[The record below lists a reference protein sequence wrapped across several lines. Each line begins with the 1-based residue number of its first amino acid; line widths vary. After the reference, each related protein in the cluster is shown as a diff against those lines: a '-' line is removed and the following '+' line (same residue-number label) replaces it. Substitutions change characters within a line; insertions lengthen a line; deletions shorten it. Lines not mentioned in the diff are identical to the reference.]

1 MPPLRQFLADLGP
14 LYLAN
19 GLIGFIFAAT
29 GPVAVILSVGLA
41 GGLSEAQLASWIFGA
56 FFLNGLLSIGFCL
69 AYRLPLVFFWTIPGT
84 VLVGPALTHL
94 SFAEVVGAFL
104 ATGLLMTV
112 LGLLG
117 WVRRLM
123 AAIPMAIVMGMVAG
137 VFLRF
142 GTDLVFAVRDDWLIA
157 VPMIVVFLVLSAW
170 PAAGRRLP
178 PLIGALLIGTALVIA
193 LAPTRE
199 VVAAAPVSWFAAP
212 MLQWPVFSSAA
223 LLELVV
229 PLAITVLIVQNGQ
242 GFAVLAA
249 AGHPAPINAVTTA
262 CGLMSIV
269 TGLVGTVSTCL
280 TGPTN
285 ALISSSGERSKHYAA
300 GVFVGLL
307 AVVFGLLS
315 PLFTRLLITTPPAFI
330 ATLAGLAMLRV
341 LQTAFVTAFKGRFSL
356 GAMIAFL
363 VTVAGVPLANI
374 GAAFWGLVFGA
385 AVSLLLERTDLLAE
399 QTEREK
405 GGREQGGR
413 EQGGREMG
421 GRERDGQE
429 KADLDH

>member
-1 MPPLRQFLADLGP
+1 MAAVNGHLEPFARPLAGPRRWLQDLGP

-29 GPVAVILSVGLA
+29 GPVAVILAVGLA

-104 ATGLLMTV
+104 ATGVLMTL
-112 LGLLG
+112 LGLFG

-123 AAIPMAIVMGMVAG
+123 ETIPMAIVMGMVAG

-157 VPMIVVFLVLSAW
+157 VPMIVVFLGLSAV

-178 PLIGALLIGTALVIA
+178 PLIGALLVGAALVA
-193 LAPTRE
+193 LTAGGRPEAT
-199 VVAAAPVSWFAAP
+199 VSASGAAWFAQPIFQAP
-212 MLQWPVFSSAA
+212 QFSWPAM
-223 LLELVV
+223 LELVV
-229 PLAITVLIVQNGQ
+229 PLAITVVVVQNGQ

-249 AGHPAPINAVTTA
+249 SGHPAPINSVTTA
-262 CGLMSIV
+262 CGLMSIL

-285 ALISSSGERSKHYAA
+285 ALISSSGERSRHYAA

-307 AVVFGLLS
+307 AIVFGLLS
-315 PLFTRLLITTPPAFI
+315 PLFTRLLLTTPPAYI

-341 LQTAFVTAFKGRFSL
+341 LQTAFVTAFKARFSL
-356 GAMIAFL
+356 GALVAFL
-363 VTVAGVPLANI
+363 VTVAGVPMASI
-374 GAAFWGLVFGA
+374 GAAFWGLVFGFI
-385 AVSLLLERTDLLAE
+385 VSLLLERDDFRAAE
-399 QTEREK
+399 LEREAQ
-405 GGREQGGR
+405 RQAPS
-413 EQGGREMG
+413 QAPS
-421 GRERDGQE
+421 Q
-429 KADLDH
+429 

>member
-1 MPPLRQFLADLGP
+1 MHLEPIAHPPAGLRRFLADVGP

-29 GPVAVILSVGLA
+29 GPVAVILSVGLG
-41 GGLSEAQLASWIFGA
+41 GGLSEAQLASWIFGV

-84 VLVGPALTHL
+84 VLVGPALAHL

-104 ATGLLMTV
+104 ATGVLMTV
-112 LGLLG
+112 LGLFG

-123 AAIPMAIVMGMVAG
+123 EEVPMAIVMGMVAG

-142 GTDLVFAVRDDWLIA
+142 GTDLIFAVRDDWLIA
-157 VPMIVVFLVLSAW
+157 VPMIIVFFGLSAV

-178 PLIGALLIGTALVIA
+178 PLIGALLVGALLVVLTAQGA
-193 LAPTRE
+193 GDAPASPATGGG
-199 VVAAAPVSWFAAP
+199 WFARP
-212 MLQWPVFSSAA
+212 ILQWPQFSWPAM
-223 LLELVV
+223 LELVI
-229 PLAITVLIVQNGQ
+229 PLAITVVVVQNGQ

-249 AGHPAPINAVTTA
+249 SGHPAPINSVTTA

-269 TGLVGTVSTCL
+269 TGLVGAVSTCL

-285 ALISSSGERSKHYAA
+285 ALISSSGERSRHYAA

-307 AVVFGLLS
+307 ALVFGLLA
-315 PLFTRLLITTPPAFI
+315 PLFTRLLLTTPPAYI

-341 LQTAFVTAFKGRFSL
+341 LQTAFVTAFKSRFSL
-356 GAMIAFL
+356 GALVAFL
-363 VTVAGVPLANI
+363 VTVAGVPMASI
-374 GAAFWGLVFGA
+374 GAAFWGLVFGFV
-385 AVSLLLERTDLLAE
+385 VSLLLERDDFRAVEQERSERAVAE
-399 QTEREK
+399 GK
-405 GGREQGGR
+405 GGGKG
-413 EQGGREMG
+413 
-421 GRERDGQE
+421 
-429 KADLDH
+429 A

>member
-1 MPPLRQFLADLGP
+1 MNLEPIAHPPAGLRQFLADIGP

-29 GPVAVILSVGLA
+29 GPVAVILTVGLT

-56 FFLNGLLSIGFCL
+56 FFVNGWLSIAFCL

-94 SFAEVVGAFL
+94 GFDEVVGAFI
-104 ATGLLMTV
+104 ATGVLMTV
-112 LGLLG
+112 MGLFG

-170 PAAGRRLP
+170 PAVGRRLP
-178 PLIGALLIGTALVIA
+178 PLIGALLIGAL
-193 LAPTRE
+193 L
-199 VVAAAPVSWFAAP
+199 VVATAGARADAVPAVASTSNWFAAP
-212 MLQWPVFSSAA
+212 IVQWPRFTAPA
-223 LLELVV
+223 LFELVV

-249 AGHPAPINAVTTA
+249 SGHRAPINSVTTA
-262 CGLMSIV
+262 CGLWSIL
-269 TGLVGTVSTCL
+269 TAMVGTVSTCL

-285 ALISSSGERSKHYAA
+285 ALISSSGERSRHYAA

-307 AVVFGLLS
+307 ALVFGLLS
-315 PLFTRLLITTPPAFI
+315 PLFTRLLLTTPPAYI

-356 GAMIAFL
+356 GALVAFL
-363 VTVAGVPLANI
+363 VTVAGVPMASI
-374 GAAFWGLVFGA
+374 GAAFWGLVFGFA
-385 AVSLLLERTDLLAE
+385 ISLLLERADFRAE
-399 QTEREK
+399 QVAREEQAARGKMDGGER
-405 GGREQGGR
+405 
-413 EQGGREMG
+413 
-421 GRERDGQE
+421 
-429 KADLDH
+429 